1 MIRVV
6 LIDGH
11 ALFRSGLRA
20 LLATS
25 GDIEVVGEAGSAADG
40 LSLIAGCMPAVAII
54 DGTLPDASGPGLCA
68 AARALYPT
76 VGCII
81 LTADASQEALLAA
94 IVAQAAAFLPKTP
107 RGDGIIDAVRDVAA
121 GRVIIGN
128 ALTPPPPRTHPP
140 RRRQSNGR
148 HR

>member
-1 MIRVV
+1 MIRVALV
-6 LIDGH
+6 DDH

-25 GDIEVVGEAGSAADG
+25 GDIEVVGEAGSAAEG

-68 AARALYPT
+68 AVRALYPT

-81 LTADASQEALLAA
+81 LTADSSQEALLAA
-94 IVAQAAAFLPKTP
+94 IVAEAAAFLPKTP

-128 ALTPPPPRTHPP
+128 ALNPPPRTHPP

>member
-1 MIRVV
+1 MIRVA
-6 LIDGH
+6 LIDAH

-20 LLATS
+20 LIATA
-25 GDIEVVGEAGSAADG
+25 GDIDVVGEAGSAADG
-40 LSLIAGCMPAVAII
+40 LSLIAGCMPDVAII

-81 LTADASQEALLAA
+81 LTADASHEALLAA
-94 IVAQAAAFLPKTP
+94 IVAEAAAFLPKTP

-128 ALTPPPPRTHPP
+128 ALNPPPRTHPP

>member
-1 MIRVV
+1 MIRVALV
-6 LIDGH
+6 DDH

-25 GDIEVVGEAGSAADG
+25 GDIEVVGEAGSAAEG

-68 AARALYPT
+68 AVRALYPT

-81 LTADASQEALLAA
+81 LTADSSHEALLAA
-94 IVAQAAAFLPKTP
+94 IVAEAAAFLPKTP

-128 ALTPPPPRTHPP
+128 ALNPPPRTHPP